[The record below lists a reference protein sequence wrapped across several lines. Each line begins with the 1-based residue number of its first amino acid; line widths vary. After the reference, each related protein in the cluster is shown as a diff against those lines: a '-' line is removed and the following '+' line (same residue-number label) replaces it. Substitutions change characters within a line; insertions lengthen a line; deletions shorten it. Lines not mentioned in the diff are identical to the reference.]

1 MAADTEGTKGH
12 AMPRQQPVREEHDD
26 SFKEEPRD
34 ERLLQ
39 RTEVELAWL
48 YERHPDLK
56 RKIGLYL
63 AAKAA
68 ARKDIVRT
76 QR

>member
-1 MAADTEGTKGH
+1 MAADPEGTKGH

-26 SFKEEPRD
+26 GFKEEPRD
-34 ERLLQ
+34 ERLRQ
-39 RTEVELAWL
+39 RTEGERAWL

-56 RKIGLYL
+56 RTIGLDQ

-68 ARKDIVRT
+68 ARKEIVRT
-76 QR
+76 PR